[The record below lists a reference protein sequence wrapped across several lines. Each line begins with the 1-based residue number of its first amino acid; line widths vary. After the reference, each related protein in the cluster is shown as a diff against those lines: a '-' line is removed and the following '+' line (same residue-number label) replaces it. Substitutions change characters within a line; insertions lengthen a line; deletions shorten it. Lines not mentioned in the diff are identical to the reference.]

1 MNEIKKQGLER
12 VLLRHQ
18 DENTIEKI
26 QQIVNCLIETGFT
39 ISTKELHDLSCVCAL
54 LTKQAEEM
62 AKKDASRIKIAFKRE
77 EDYKETFDRLE
88 ACITEKANELR
99 KVLLYHT
106 TKPLDEN
113 AYEIVDNCVVFS
125 QTWAERKA
133 QEFMIPP
140 TITRLRAKGLINNVK
155 EAISELNAFVADN
168 PNFGKGITTSHD
180 SRRCLCWLD
189 DDDGF
194 HEEQEAYEFI

>member
-1 MNEIKKQGLER
+1 MNEIKKEGLER
-12 VLLRHQ
+12 VLKRHE
-18 DENTIEKI
+18 DNVSNI
-26 QQIVNCLIETGFT
+26 QAIVSRMIETGFT
-39 ISTKELHDLSCVCAL
+39 ISTKELDDLSCVCAL

-77 EDYKETFDRLE
+77 EDYKETFGRLQ
-88 ACITEKANELR
+88 ACITENANELR

-106 TKPLDEN
+106 ANPLDAD
-113 AYEIVDNCVVFS
+113 AYEIVDNCVVLS
-125 QTWAERKA
+125 QTWADKKA
-133 QEFMIPP
+133 QEFVIPP
-140 TITRLRAKGLINNVK
+140 TITRLRVKELIDNVK

-189 DDDGF
+189 DDGGF

>member
-1 MNEIKKQGLER
+1 MNEIKKEGLER
-12 VLLRHQ
+12 VLKRHE
-18 DENTIEKI
+18 DNVSNI
-26 QQIVNCLIETGFT
+26 QAIVSRMIETGFT
-39 ISTKELHDLSCVCAL
+39 ISTKELNDLSCVCAL

-77 EDYKETFDRLE
+77 EDYKETFGRLQ
-88 ACITEKANELR
+88 ACITENANELR

-106 TKPLDEN
+106 ANPLDAD
-113 AYEIVDNCVVFS
+113 AYEIVGNCVVLS
-125 QTWAERKA
+125 QTWADKKA
-133 QEFMIPP
+133 QEFVIPP
-140 TITRLRAKGLINNVK
+140 TITRLRVKELIDNVK

-189 DDDGF
+189 DDGGF

>member
-1 MNEIKKQGLER
+1 MNEIKKEGLER
-12 VLLRHQ
+12 VLKRHE
-18 DENTIEKI
+18 DNVSNI
-26 QQIVNCLIETGFT
+26 QAIVSRMIETGFT
-39 ISTKELHDLSCVCAL
+39 ISTKELNDLSCVCAL

-77 EDYKETFDRLE
+77 EDYKETFGRLQ
-88 ACITEKANELR
+88 ACITENANELR

-106 TKPLDEN
+106 ANPLDAD
-113 AYEIVDNCVVFS
+113 AYEIVGNCVVLS
-125 QTWAERKA
+125 QTWADKKA
-133 QEFMIPP
+133 QEFVIPP
-140 TITRLRAKGLINNVK
+140 TITRLRVKELIDNVK

-189 DDDGF
+189 DDGVF
-194 HEEQEAYEFI
+194 AEEQEPYEFI

>member
-1 MNEIKKQGLER
+1 MNEIKKEGLER
-12 VLLRHQ
+12 VLKRHE
-18 DENTIEKI
+18 DNVSNI
-26 QQIVNCLIETGFT
+26 QAIVSRMIETGFT
-39 ISTKELHDLSCVCAL
+39 ISTKELHDLSCVCVL

-106 TKPLDEN
+106 ANPLDAD
-113 AYEIVDNCVVFS
+113 AYEIVDNCVVLS
-125 QTWAERKA
+125 QTWADKKA
-133 QEFMIPP
+133 QEFVIPP
-140 TITRLRAKGLINNVK
+140 TITRLRVKELIDNVK

-189 DDDGF
+189 DDGGF

>member
-88 ACITEKANELR
+88 ACIYNPQIEMFARFKM
-99 KVLLYHT
+99 KSSFHK
-106 TKPLDEN
+106 TKR
-113 AYEIVDNCVVFS
+113 I
-125 QTWAERKA
+125 
-133 QEFMIPP
+133 I
-140 TITRLRAKGLINNVK
+140 
-155 EAISELNAFVADN
+155 
-168 PNFGKGITTSHD
+168 
-180 SRRCLCWLD
+180 
-189 DDDGF
+189 
-194 HEEQEAYEFI
+194 

>member
-1 MNEIKKQGLER
+1 MNELKKEGLER
-12 VLLRHQ
+12 VLKRHE
-18 DENTIEKI
+18 DNVSNI
-26 QQIVNCLIETGFT
+26 QAIVSRMIETGFT
-39 ISTKELHDLSCVCAL
+39 ISTKELDDLSCVCAL

-77 EDYKETFDRLE
+77 EDYKETFGRLQ
-88 ACITEKANELR
+88 ACITENANELR

-106 TKPLDEN
+106 ANPLDAD
-113 AYEIVDNCVVFS
+113 AYEIVDNCVVLS
-125 QTWAERKA
+125 QTWADKKA
-133 QEFMIPP
+133 QEFVIPP
-140 TITRLRAKGLINNVK
+140 TITRLRAKELIDNVK

-189 DDDGF
+189 DDGGF

>member
-1 MNEIKKQGLER
+1 MNEIKKEGLER
-12 VLLRHQ
+12 VLKRHE
-18 DENTIEKI
+18 DNVSNI
-26 QQIVNCLIETGFT
+26 QAIVSRMIETGFT
-39 ISTKELHDLSCVCAL
+39 ISTKELHDLSCVCVL

-106 TKPLDEN
+106 ANPLDAD
-113 AYEIVDNCVVFS
+113 AYEIVDNCVVLS
-125 QTWAERKA
+125 QTWADKKA
-133 QEFMIPP
+133 QEFVIPP
-140 TITRLRAKGLINNVK
+140 TITRLRVKERIDNVK

-189 DDDGF
+189 DDGGF

>member
-1 MNEIKKQGLER
+1 MNEIKKEGLER
-12 VLLRHQ
+12 VLKRHE
-18 DENTIEKI
+18 DNVSNI
-26 QQIVNCLIETGFT
+26 QAIVSRMIETGFT
-39 ISTKELHDLSCVCAL
+39 ISTKELNDLSCVCAL

-77 EDYKETFDRLE
+77 EDYKETFGRLQ
-88 ACITEKANELR
+88 ACIIENANELR

-106 TKPLDEN
+106 ANPLDAD
-113 AYEIVDNCVVFS
+113 AYEIVGNCVVLS
-125 QTWAERKA
+125 QTWADKKA
-133 QEFMIPP
+133 QEFVIPP
-140 TITRLRAKGLINNVK
+140 TITRLRVKELIDNVK

-189 DDDGF
+189 DDGGF

>member
-1 MNEIKKQGLER
+1 MNKVKKEELDSI
-12 VLLRHQ
+12 LKRHN
-18 DENTIEKI
+18 DKNTIENM
-26 QQIVNCLIETGFT
+26 QTIVNRLIEAGFT

-77 EDYKETFDRLE
+77 EDYKETFGRLQ
-88 ACITEKANELR
+88 ACITENANELR

-106 TKPLDEN
+106 TNPLDAD
-113 AYEIVDNCVVFS
+113 AYEIVDNCVVLS
-125 QTWAERKA
+125 QTWADKKA

-140 TITRLRAKGLINNVK
+140 TITRLRAKELIDNVK

-189 DDDGF
+189 NDGGF

>member
-1 MNEIKKQGLER
+1 MNEIKKEGLER
-12 VLLRHQ
+12 VLKRHE
-18 DENTIEKI
+18 DNVSNI
-26 QQIVNCLIETGFT
+26 QAIVSRMIETGFT
-39 ISTKELHDLSCVCAL
+39 ISTKELDDLSCVCAL

-77 EDYKETFDRLE
+77 EDYKETFGRLQ
-88 ACITEKANELR
+88 ACITENANELR

-106 TKPLDEN
+106 ANPLDAD
-113 AYEIVDNCVVFS
+113 AYEIVDNCVVLS
-125 QTWAERKA
+125 QTWADKKA
-133 QEFMIPP
+133 QEFVIPP
-140 TITRLRAKGLINNVK
+140 TITRLRAKELIDNVK

-189 DDDGF
+189 DDGGF

>member
-1 MNEIKKQGLER
+1 MNEIKKEGLER
-12 VLLRHQ
+12 VLKRHE
-18 DENTIEKI
+18 DNVSNI
-26 QQIVNCLIETGFT
+26 QAIVSRMIETGFT
-39 ISTKELHDLSCVCAL
+39 ISTKELDDLSCVCAL

-77 EDYKETFDRLE
+77 EDYKETFGRLQ
-88 ACITEKANELR
+88 ACITENANELR

-106 TKPLDEN
+106 ANPLDAD
-113 AYEIVDNCVVFS
+113 AYEIVDNCVVLS
-125 QTWAERKA
+125 QTWADKKA
-133 QEFMIPP
+133 QEFVIPP

-189 DDDGF
+189 DDGGF

>member
-1 MNEIKKQGLER
+1 MNEIKKEGLER
-12 VLLRHQ
+12 VLKRHE
-18 DENTIEKI
+18 DNVSNI
-26 QQIVNCLIETGFT
+26 QAIVSRMIETGFT
-39 ISTKELHDLSCVCAL
+39 ISTKELHDLSCVCVL

-88 ACITEKANELR
+88 ACITEEANELR

-106 TKPLDEN
+106 ANPLDAD
-113 AYEIVDNCVVFS
+113 AYEIVDNCVVLS
-125 QTWAERKA
+125 QTWADKKA
-133 QEFMIPP
+133 QEFVIPP
-140 TITRLRAKGLINNVK
+140 TITRLRVKERIDNVK

-189 DDDGF
+189 DDGGF

>member
-1 MNEIKKQGLER
+1 MNEIKKEGLER
-12 VLLRHQ
+12 VLKRHE
-18 DENTIEKI
+18 DNVSNI
-26 QQIVNCLIETGFT
+26 QAIVSRMIETGFT
-39 ISTKELHDLSCVCAL
+39 ISTKELHDLSCVCVL

-106 TKPLDEN
+106 ANPLDAD
-113 AYEIVDNCVVFS
+113 AYEIVDNCVALS
-125 QTWAERKA
+125 QTWADKKA
-133 QEFMIPP
+133 QEFTIPP
-140 TITRLRAKGLINNVK
+140 TIARLRAEELINNVK
-155 EAISELNAFVADN
+155 EAIDKLNAFVEDN
-168 PNFGKGITTSHD
+168 PNFGKGITTSQD

-189 DDDGF
+189 GEGGF

>member
-77 EDYKETFDRLE
+77 EDYKLHRHKIGRASCRERVF
-88 ACITEKANELR
+88 
-99 KVLLYHT
+99 T
-106 TKPLDEN
+106 T
-113 AYEIVDNCVVFS
+113 V
-125 QTWAERKA
+125 
-133 QEFMIPP
+133 
-140 TITRLRAKGLINNVK
+140 
-155 EAISELNAFVADN
+155 
-168 PNFGKGITTSHD
+168 
-180 SRRCLCWLD
+180 
-189 DDDGF
+189 
-194 HEEQEAYEFI
+194 

>member
-1 MNEIKKQGLER
+1 MNEIKKEGLER
-12 VLLRHQ
+12 VLKRHE
-18 DENTIEKI
+18 DNVSNI
-26 QQIVNCLIETGFT
+26 QAIVSRMIETGFT
-39 ISTKELHDLSCVCAL
+39 ISTKELNDLSCVCAL

-77 EDYKETFDRLE
+77 EDYKETFGRLQS
-88 ACITEKANELR
+88 CITENANELR

-106 TKPLDEN
+106 ANPLDAD
-113 AYEIVDNCVVFS
+113 AYEIVGNCVVLS
-125 QTWAERKA
+125 QTWADKKA
-133 QEFMIPP
+133 QEFVIPP
-140 TITRLRAKGLINNVK
+140 TITRLRVKELIDNVK

-189 DDDGF
+189 DDGGF

>member
-1 MNEIKKQGLER
+1 MKSRKKER
-12 VLLRHQ
+12 VLKRHE
-18 DENTIEKI
+18 DNVSNI
-26 QQIVNCLIETGFT
+26 QAIVSRMIETGFT
-39 ISTKELHDLSCVCAL
+39 ISTKELNDLSCVCAL

-77 EDYKETFDRLE
+77 EDYKETFGRLQ
-88 ACITEKANELR
+88 ACITENANELR

-106 TKPLDEN
+106 ANPLDAD
-113 AYEIVDNCVVFS
+113 AYEIVGNCVVLS
-125 QTWAERKA
+125 QTWADKKA
-133 QEFMIPP
+133 QEFVIPP
-140 TITRLRAKGLINNVK
+140 TITRLRVKELIDNVK

-189 DDDGF
+189 DDGGF

>member
-1 MNEIKKQGLER
+1 MNEIKKEGLER
-12 VLLRHQ
+12 VLKRHV
-18 DENTIEKI
+18 DNVSNI
-26 QQIVNCLIETGFT
+26 QAIVSRMIETGFT
-39 ISTKELHDLSCVCAL
+39 ISTKELDDLSCVCAL

-77 EDYKETFDRLE
+77 EDYKETFGRLQ
-88 ACITEKANELR
+88 ACITENANELR

-106 TKPLDEN
+106 ANPLDAD
-113 AYEIVDNCVVFS
+113 AYEIVDNCVVLS
-125 QTWAERKA
+125 QTWADKKA
-133 QEFMIPP
+133 QEFVIPP
-140 TITRLRAKGLINNVK
+140 TITRLRAKELIDNVK

-189 DDDGF
+189 DDGGF